1 VDAAFLCT
9 FLVRGSSNALSFPV
23 PCRKIIVNEKG
34 AISMLKTY
42 EGGCHCG
49 RVRFRATGDLSRVT
63 ACNCSMCT
71 MKGLLHMIV
80 AQDQFELLSGADH
93 LTTYTFNT
101 HVAKHTFCKTCGMHP
116 FYVPRSN
123 PDMID
128 VNVRCLDGV
137 DLSAIE
143 PMQFDGKN
151 WESAFAEKEHR
162 L

>member
-1 VDAAFLCT
+1 
-9 FLVRGSSNALSFPV
+9 
-23 PCRKIIVNEKG
+23 
-34 AISMLKTY
+34 MLKTY

-49 RVRFRATGDLSRVT
+49 RVRFRATGDLARVT
-63 ACNCSMCT
+63 VCNCSMCT

-80 AQDQFELLSGADH
+80 AQDQFQLLSGADH

-128 VNVRCLDGV
+128 VNVRCFDGV
-137 DLSAIE
+137 DLSTVD
-143 PMQFDGKN
+143 PMTFDGKN
-151 WESAFAEKEHR
+151 WEAAFEEKKH
-162 L
+162 LL